1 MKVIDDEKEKTQIK
15 FRDLY
20 LEEVYKNIDKHKM
33 DAMRKISMQKYDEV

>member
-1 MKVIDDEKEKTQIK
+1 MKIIDDEKEKTQIK

>member
-33 DAMRKISMQKYDEV
+33 DAMRKISM

>member
-33 DAMRKISMQKYDEV
+33 DAMRKLSMQKYDEV